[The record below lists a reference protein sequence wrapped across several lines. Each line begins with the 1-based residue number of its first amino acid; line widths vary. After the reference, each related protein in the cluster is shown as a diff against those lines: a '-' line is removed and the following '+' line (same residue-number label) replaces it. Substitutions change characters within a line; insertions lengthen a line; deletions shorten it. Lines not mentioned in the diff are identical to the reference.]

1 MYRSPKCLGK
11 ERGEVDLSADD
22 WSIDGVKV
30 LTSRAER
37 YIGIGSMSDR
47 SVLLLTRSIHTFGMK
62 KTISI
67 VVLDVSGTVVQTG
80 VVHPSR
86 IVWFP
91 GLRWVIETGTGATL
105 PPPGTEIVASTI
117 RENAWH
123 TDPLRNTDWESWRS
137 LRTRR

>member
-1 MYRSPKCLGK
+1 MYRSPKCLGR
-11 ERGEVDLSADD
+11 EHGDVDLSADG

-30 LTSRAER
+30 LVSRAER
-37 YIGIGSMSDR
+37 YIGIGSMADR

-91 GLRWVIETGTGATL
+91 GLRWVIETKADL
-105 PPPGTEIVASTI
+105 EEEVRDEIERV
-117 RENAWH
+117 
-123 TDPLRNTDWESWRS
+123 LRG
-137 LRTRR
+137 